1 MNGLSYKSRIFI
13 RLVPGCLIV
22 LFLSACTFGVPMG
35 GQKADKTGSG
45 SLKKSKYG
53 NPSSYIVMG
62 KRYYVM
68 DSAEGFTQKG
78 VASWYGPNFHGKRT
92 SSGETY
98 DMHAMTAAHK
108 TLPIPVYVKVKNVTN
123 GKTAIVLVN
132 DRGPFAHDRII
143 DLSFAAAKKLDVVGP
158 GTAKVEIVA
167 LNSSRKVSRSTVKAT
182 PLKTS
187 AQEQAN
193 MYIQLGSFS
202 SEDNARKLSR
212 ELTVKKET
220 AVVIKPV
227 KTGKG
232 NFFRVQIGP
241 LLDLSEANSIQNRL
255 KRKGYK
261 NARIVIEDGP

>member
-1 MNGLSYKSRIFI
+1 MNWLYNIKFHLI
-13 RLVPGCLIV
+13 RLVTGCFIL
-22 LFLSACTFGVPMG
+22 LFLSACTLGVPIG
-35 GQKADKTGSG
+35 GQKTDKTKSG

-68 DSAEGFTQKG
+68 DSAKGFTQKG
-78 VASWYGPNFHGKRT
+78 VASWYGPKFHGKRT

-98 DMHAMTAAHK
+98 NMHAMTAAHK

-143 DLSFAAAKKLDVVGP
+143 DLSYAAAKKLGVVGP

-167 LNSSRKVSRSTVKAT
+167 LDSSKKVSRSAVKAI

-187 AQEQAN
+187 TQEQAN
-193 MYIQLGSFS
+193 MYVQLGSFS
-202 SEDNARKLSR
+202 SEGNALRLSK
-212 ELTVKKET
+212 ELKVKKET

-227 KTGKG
+227 KTGQG
-232 NFFRVQIGP
+232 DFFRVQIGP

-261 NARIVIEDGP
+261 NARIVIEDES